1 MASVAD
7 VSSVATTVA
16 RAQGHFL
23 SPVRPE
29 STIREH
35 QRHSRARTELP
46 ARVVDWSPEDVGRWL
61 DGLGLHG

>member
-29 STIREH
+29 SIREH
-35 QRHSRARTELP
+35 QRHSLARVELP